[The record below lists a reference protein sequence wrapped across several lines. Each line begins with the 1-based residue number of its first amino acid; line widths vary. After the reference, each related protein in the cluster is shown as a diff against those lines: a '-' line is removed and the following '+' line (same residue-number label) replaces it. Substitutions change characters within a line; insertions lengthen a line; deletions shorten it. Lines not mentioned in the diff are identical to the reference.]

1 MKNYGG
7 WFEWKK
13 RVKKAEAKLPRGI
26 SWKDLSSLSKKALKE
41 EWNLSAEDIRLLQS
55 WEAWKTREIVANR
68 KGSIASEETRT
79 KMRKSQTARRMR
91 ELRER
96 WRHVRVR
103 VSSED

>member
-13 RVKKAEAKLPRGI
+13 RVKKAKAKLPRSV
-26 SWKDLSSLSKKALKE
+26 SWEDLSSLPKKALNEK
-41 EWNLSAEDIRLLQS
+41 WDLSAEDVKLLRA
-55 WEAWKTREIVANR
+55 WEAWKTRRIRANR
-68 KGSIASEETRT
+68 KGSTASEETRM
-79 KMRKSQTARRMR
+79 KMRRSQTDRRKR

-96 WRHVRVR
+96 WRHGRGR